1 MCPRSLTL
9 TPELVISVHPFSPY
23 THSLSVQVR
32 GLFACSAAS
41 TVKYIEHLGHLE
53 DTALGELAFS
63 FGRMAIREMNVLEAP
78 PLPTHGKA
86 VLIS

>member
-9 TPELVISVHPFSPY
+9 TPELVISVHPLSPY

-41 TVKYIEHLGHLE
+41 AVKYIEHLGHLE
-53 DTALGELAFS
+53 DKAQLWASLHLVLGEWQS
-63 FGRMAIREMNVLEAP
+63 GR
-78 PLPTHGKA
+78 
-86 VLIS
+86 